1 MKPIS
6 LAEIADECSGA
17 LMVDHATP
25 DGRLEVSG
33 VTHDSRSVTQ
43 GDLFVCID
51 GANHDGHSYAPEAI
65 KGGAAALL
73 VERQLNL
80 AIPQIVVPN
89 VRKAIGVTSAAIY
102 GHPSKQ
108 MKVIG
113 ITGTAGK
120 TTVAQATAQTLKAC
134 GASASVI
141 GTLEGSHTTPEA
153 PEFQKMLSQMQSR
166 GDEWVCVEVSSHGLE
181 FGRVHGTEFAA
192 SVFTNLSPEHLDFHD
207 DMEQYFLAKRR
218 LFDQRSA
225 LAVISVVDE
234 WGKRLARELEEIEHK
249 DLVVVESNKIE
260 NPTLNLEISGFSWR
274 GHQIRT
280 RLLGMFN
287 LFNLLLVGETLKGL
301 GLEEEIIAS
310 GLEKVEP
317 VKGRMELLTA
327 PRSDIA
333 VIVDYSHKPEAL
345 AQALRT
351 LRSVTSGRVWVVFGA
366 GGDRDPKKRPLM
378 GQIAAE
384 LADEIV
390 VTSDNPRSEDP
401 SDIAKEIV
409 SGMDG
414 ENTTPKIFLE
424 RADAIQ
430 FAIGHAGKGD
440 SILIAGKGHETYQ
453 ITGSEQ
459 IPFDDTKVAKEALL
473 TRFGSSNP

>member
-1 MKPIS
+1 
-6 LAEIADECSGA
+6 
-17 LMVDHATP
+17 
-25 DGRLEVSG
+25 
-33 VTHDSRSVTQ
+33 
-43 GDLFVCID
+43 
-51 GANHDGHSYAPEAI
+51 
-65 KGGAAALL
+65 
-73 VERQLNL
+73 
-80 AIPQIVVPN
+80 
-89 VRKAIGVTSAAIY
+89 
-102 GHPSKQ
+102 
-108 MKVIG
+108 
-113 ITGTAGK
+113 
-120 TTVAQATAQTLKAC
+120 
-134 GASASVI
+134 
-141 GTLEGSHTTPEA
+141 
-153 PEFQKMLSQMQSR
+153 
-166 GDEWVCVEVSSHGLE
+166 
-181 FGRVHGTEFAA
+181 
-192 SVFTNLSPEHLDFHD
+192 
-207 DMEQYFLAKRR
+207 
-218 LFDQRSA
+218 
-225 LAVISVVDE
+225 
-234 WGKRLARELEEIEHK
+234 
-249 DLVVVESNKIE
+249 
-260 NPTLNLEISGFSWR
+260 
-274 GHQIRT
+274 
-280 RLLGMFN
+280 
-287 LFNLLLVGETLKGL
+287 
-301 GLEEEIIAS
+301 EEEVIAS

-333 VIVDYSHKPEAL
+333 AIVDYSHKPEAL